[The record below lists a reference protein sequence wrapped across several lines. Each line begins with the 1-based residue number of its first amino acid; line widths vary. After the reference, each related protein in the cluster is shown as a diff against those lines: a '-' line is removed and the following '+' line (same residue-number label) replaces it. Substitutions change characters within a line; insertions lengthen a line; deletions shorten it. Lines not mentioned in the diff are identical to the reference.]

1 MTADER
7 VLLQR
12 RIELVNLLERDGAV
26 ATRAVRQALLDVP
39 RHRFIPLENRH
50 QAYENCALPIG
61 LGQTIS
67 QPHMV
72 AVMTEL
78 LHPGPDK
85 TILEIGTGSGYQ
97 AAVLSRLCRAVHT
110 VERIPELARRAEEAF
125 RELGYDNIVT
135 RVGDGTAGWPEFAP
149 YDGIIVTAGAP
160 AVPESLRRQLKDGG
174 SLVIPVGD
182 RSFQM
187 LRRQVRHGDTFREE
201 EHGGCIFVRLVGA
214 EGWPEE
220 REG

>member
-26 ATRAVRQALLDVP
+26 ATPAVRRALLDVP
-39 RHRFIPLENRH
+39 RHRFIPPENRH

-67 QPHMV
+67 QPYMV

-78 LHPGPDK
+78 LRPGPDK

-97 AAVLSRLCRAVHT
+97 AAVLSRLCRTVHT
-110 VERIPELARRAEEAF
+110 VERIPELARRAEAAF
-125 RELGYDNIVT
+125 RELGYDNIMT
-135 RVGDGTAGWPEFAP
+135 RVGDGTVGWPEFAP

-160 AVPESLRRQLKDGG
+160 AVPESLRRQLQDGG

-182 RSFQM
+182 QTFQM

-220 REG
+220 RE